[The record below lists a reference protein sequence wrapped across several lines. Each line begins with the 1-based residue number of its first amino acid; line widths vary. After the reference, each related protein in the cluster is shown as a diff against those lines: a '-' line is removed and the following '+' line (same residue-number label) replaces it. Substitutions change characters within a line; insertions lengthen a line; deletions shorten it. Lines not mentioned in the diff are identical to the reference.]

1 MDFYVSPSESKPWSV
16 NEIKQEGQ
24 GNHNFWIVCPILPSL
39 CVLLLLLFF
48 WFLYVIKCL
57 FTFLKITVVVVIL
70 KIFDST

>member
-1 MDFYVSPSESKPWSV
+1 V
-16 NEIKQEGQ
+16 
-24 GNHNFWIVCPILPSL
+24 
-39 CVLLLLLFF
+39 LLLLFF